1 MIWYAVFP
9 GSSQW
14 PYEGMERASGIGR
27 LETLEGKGVLGNE
40 STGESDI
47 EMTDCGVWRDR
58 G

>member
-1 MIWYAVFP
+1 MWYAVFP